1 MGHHSRKKWSNKH
14 EVAVAITGTLRA
26 SYSGKSTYGIY
37 ASNNSSYAWLR
48 QYLTND
54 AYQIVKSFTMYRDA
68 PGGPIAYVNN
78 LSSASFLLRSS
89 FYVLQTLL
97 GDFCLVRKYHCYS
110 HSLLRCTWL
119 HDTFSQIYRCS
130 VVWQHNIWIII
141 LPILLWISCA
151 GKWAIL
157 WILNKGWIYFQI

>member
-1 MGHHSRKKWSNKH
+1 
-14 EVAVAITGTLRA
+14 
-26 SYSGKSTYGIY
+26 
-37 ASNNSSYAWLR
+37 
-48 QYLTND
+48 
-54 AYQIVKSFTMYRDA
+54 MYRDA
-68 PGGPIAYVNN
+68 PGGPIAYLINI
-78 LSSASFLLRSS
+78 SSASNLLRSS

-97 GDFCLVRKYHCYS
+97 GDFCLVRKYYCYS

-157 WILNKGWIYFQI
+157 WILNKGLFLNLVAGVGAIISFSKVSPEAQLLSLARWVAAFYATTLAANAMCTCTSSFWDPSPLLTSRIQLW